1 MLVLSLTHHL
11 KGTNSSA
18 LEVFNPLF
26 LDFLGTATMSG
37 LRLRLELMSL
47 TKRRTEYYLTEAEV
61 YISATGKNE
70 FTCCLLFLWLDKKKK
85 PIDCF
90 RVRQYVLTDSI
101 DKYLFHHSI
110 ILLTDKFLFFQNT
123 SVWRTKILVELISI
137 MLLKTHSKSD
147 SHPNQKTWF
156 SLHLQTERNETFFFY
171 MFLFLYDVRLNLI
184 QLSQSTVF

>member
-11 KGTNSSA
+11 QGTNSSA

-37 LRLRLELMSL
+37 LRLTLELMSL
-47 TKRRTEYYLTEAEV
+47 NKRRTEYYLIKRKS
-61 YISATGKNE
+61 IS
-70 FTCCLLFLWLDKKKK
+70 LLWVKTSSLVAFFFSDWIKK

-110 ILLTDKFLFFQNT
+110 ILLTDIFLFFQNT

-147 SHPNQKTWF
+147 SHPNPKTWY
-156 SLHLQTERNETFFFY
+156 SLHF
-171 MFLFLYDVRLNLI
+171 
-184 QLSQSTVF
+184 

>member
-1 MLVLSLTHHL
+1 MLVLSLTYHL

-18 LEVFNPLF
+18 LEVFNPFF

-47 TKRRTEYYLTEAEV
+47 TKWRTEYYLIKRKS
-61 YISATGKNE
+61 IS
-70 FTCCLLFLWLDKKKK
+70 LLRVKTSSLVAFFFSDWIKKK

-110 ILLTDKFLFFQNT
+110 ILLTDIFLFFQNT

-147 SHPNQKTWF
+147 SHPNQKTWY
-156 SLHLQTERNETFFFY
+156 SLHF
-171 MFLFLYDVRLNLI
+171 
-184 QLSQSTVF
+184 